1 MTRHK
6 GKCVV
11 GCPKMECKEFLAEV
25 VIKSHGVKA
34 LPDFGLGKGVLTRAE
49 VTFNDVRGCGFD
61 SPLFA
66 VRKAE
71 TEQELLGD
79 AVEVRWTEKKVRK
92 R

>member
-1 MTRHK
+1 MTGHK

-11 GCPKMECKEFLAEV
+11 GCPKMARKEFVAEV
-25 VIKSHGVKA
+25 VIKSHGKRP

-49 VTFNDVRGCGFD
+49 VTFNDVRGRGFN

-66 VRKAE
+66 VQISE
-71 TEQELLGD
+71 TEKELTRD